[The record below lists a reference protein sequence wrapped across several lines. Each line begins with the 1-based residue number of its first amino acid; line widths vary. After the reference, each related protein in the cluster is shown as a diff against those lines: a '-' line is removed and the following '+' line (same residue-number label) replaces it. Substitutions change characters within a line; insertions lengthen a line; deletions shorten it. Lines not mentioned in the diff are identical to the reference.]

1 MVISASTSPPIA
13 PPIEYSLAAPMTSPY
28 SLTDWFQAKAAVST
42 ASSSRMPVLLAVP
55 LRVITWP
62 GLVTTE
68 PLARSR
74 KVDSERAGLPL
85 RMRILRANEGR
96 DGHPADVREHSR

>member
-1 MVISASTSPPIA
+1 LRCRIW
-13 PPIEYSLAAPMTSPY
+13 PY
-28 SLTDWFQAKAAVST
+28 SSTDWFQANAAVST
-42 ASSSRMPVLLAVP
+42 VNSSRMPVLLAVP
-55 LRVITWP
+55 LRVITWS

-85 RMRILRANEGR
+85 RMRVLRANEGR
-96 DGHPADVREHSR
+96 DGHPADDREHSR